1 MQVKIIKATR
11 DIVAICDSELI
22 GKTFE
27 QGKFQLYIKESFYGG
42 EEKTPEQT
50 IQIMQDML
58 KEDAT
63 FNIVGEQAISI
74 AIKAGII
81 NKNSV
86 KKIQDIPFSLV
97 LI

>member
-22 GKTFE
+22 GQKFE
-27 QGKFQLYIKESFYGG
+27 QGDFQLNVKESFYKG

-50 IQIMQDML
+50 MQIMQDMQ

-63 FNIVGEQAISI
+63 FNIVGKKSCNI
-74 AIKAGII
+74 ALKAGII
-81 NKNSV
+81 DKDSI
-86 KKIQDIPFSLV
+86 KEIQDIPFSLV

>member
-27 QGKFQLYIKESFYGG
+27 QGKFQLNIKESFYRGD
-42 EEKTPEQT
+42 ETTPEQT
-50 IQIMQDML
+50 IQIMQDMK

-63 FNIVGEQAISI
+63 FNIVGEQAIST

-81 NKNSV
+81 DKDSI